1 MYYYTFKIKRNE
13 NYDDIIMFT
22 SPQVP
27 ENVIDKSHPNRDFI
41 AKMLVEKEFINY
53 SVDQISNA
61 ELLICRSENQVV
73 EL

>member
-13 NYDDIIMFT
+13 NCDDIIMFST
-22 SPQVP
+22 SVCP

-41 AKMLVEKEFINY
+41 AKMLTEKEFINY

-61 ELLICRSENQVV
+61 ELLVCRSENQIV